1 MGWVRNH
8 PCFVTFQAISTLTL
22 LSAQNRKK
30 SRELA
35 RRALI
40 ARGPG
45 GKGVGSVVSAKE
57 KEKEK
62 DREADGEGRGQGQ
75 GDDRDRQA
83 QRRRRTGAGLG
94 DSTPGG
100 STTGE
105 FSWPFLS
112 KGTKTEF

>member
-1 MGWVRNH
+1 MGSEYRALSLWSA
-8 PCFVTFQAISTLTL
+8 FQVISTLTL

-45 GKGVGSVVSAKE
+45 GKGVGGVVPAKG
-57 KEKEK
+57 KE
-62 DREADGEGRGQGQ
+62 EAGGDGEGRGRGQ
-75 GDDRDRQA
+75 GDDRQA
-83 QRRRRTGAGLG
+83 QRRRRTGAGLV

-100 STTGE
+100 TTTGE
-105 FSWPFLS
+105 FS
-112 KGTKTEF
+112 